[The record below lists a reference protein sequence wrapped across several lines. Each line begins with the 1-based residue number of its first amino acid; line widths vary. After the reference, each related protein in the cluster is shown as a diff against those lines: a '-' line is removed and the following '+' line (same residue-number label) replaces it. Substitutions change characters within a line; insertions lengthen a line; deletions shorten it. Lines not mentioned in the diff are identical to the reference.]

1 MALPGLEG
9 LESKKGLAY
18 AKLFA
23 QQQAFAAKQ
32 ARLFEQ
38 VSSGDAKT
46 IDAILKQKEEP
57 HDNGETGAGGKVK
70 RKRAPK
76 DPDAPK

>member
-1 MALPGLEG
+1 MALPGTEG

-23 QQQAFAAKQ
+23 QQQVFAAKQ

-38 VSSGDAKT
+38 VSSGDAKA
-46 IDAILKQKEEP
+46 IDAILKQKEESIE
-57 HDNGETGAGGKVK
+57 ETGANGKVK